1 MPSADAPVRNTPS
14 RHPSEPSPPA
24 ASRPWWPLLAG
35 AVLIAAGLALWR
47 DAALNESLFHA
58 VNDLGAAAPAAWSCL
73 SVAGLGL
80 AAWIYLTAF
89 AEQRPRRVARLLWI
103 IVVGGIVIHFIK
115 HGFGT
120 PRPLLAL
127 GEARVNVI
135 GEALRTQSMP
145 SGHSAMAG
153 AMLGLMLT
161 DRPGLSRAEGR
172 GRGDGLVALAAP
184 IGWALLAVG
193 IALSRLAVGAHWP
206 ADALFG
212 AGLGLL
218 FAGLAP
224 HAWPVGAMTRLLSR
238 PLGKR
243 LAALGLAVSALSIA
257 ATPSV
262 LAALGLA
269 NSTLE
274 KRLATGYPL
283 AEPLQWLL
291 TLIAAVGAVR
301 WWRAAAR
308 SVPAAP
314 EPGGSV

>member
-1 MPSADAPVRNTPS
+1 MPSADASVRNTPS
-14 RHPSEPSPPA
+14 RHPSDPSPPL
-24 ASRPWWPLLAG
+24 ASRAWWPLLAG

-47 DAALNESLFHA
+47 SAPLNESLFHA

-89 AEQRPRRVARLLWI
+89 AEHRPGRVARLLWI
-103 IVVGGIVIHFIK
+103 IVAGGIVIHFIK
-115 HGFGT
+115 HGFAT

-153 AMLGLMLT
+153 ALLGLMLT
-161 DRPGLSRAEGR
+161 ERPRRSRAGGP
-172 GRGDGLVALAAP
+172 GRGDGVVALAARA
-184 IGWALLAVG
+184 GWPLLAVG

-243 LAALGLAVSALSIA
+243 LAALGLAASALSIA
-257 ATPSV
+257 ATPSI
-262 LAALGLA
+262 LAAIGLA
-269 NSTLE
+269 GSTLE

-283 AEPLQWLL
+283 AEPLQWVLAL
-291 TLIAAVGAVR
+291 VAAVGAVR
-301 WWRAAAR
+301 WWRAAAQP
-308 SVPAAP
+308 VPAAP
-314 EPGGSV
+314 APGGSV